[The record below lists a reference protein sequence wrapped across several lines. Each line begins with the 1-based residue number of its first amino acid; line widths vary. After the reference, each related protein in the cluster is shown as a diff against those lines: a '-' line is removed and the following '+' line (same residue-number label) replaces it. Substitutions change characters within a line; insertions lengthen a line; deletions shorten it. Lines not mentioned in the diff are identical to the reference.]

1 MLPFFPSKKQ
11 TVIPILSPQKEA
23 QVIVLRGSGSPA
35 WASPGWPGA
44 GPQRPPP
51 HGQPPSLSPLFPR
64 SLTVFLIQKMNTYK
78 TVKANRQIEQHRA
91 IQKCSGKKKRFHW
104 LYTCRPCGSQTW
116 DFMEKQKKEKRKVRY
131 GSPMIYFQT
140 NTGNKKNKKIKN
152 LDSSSKTLL

>member
-35 WASPGWPGA
+35 WASPGWPGP

-91 IQKCSGKKKRFHW
+91 IQKCSGKKKGF
-104 LYTCRPCGSQTW
+104 T
-116 DFMEKQKKEKRKVRY
+116 DFTLVDPVVPRLGISWRSKRKKS
-131 GSPMIYFQT
+131 GKFGMGHQWFIFKQT
-140 NTGNKKNKKIKN
+140 QEIKKIK
-152 LDSSSKTLL
+152 K